1 MSFIKQNLYKEL
13 LAESKKGNPKA
24 IKIMQSL
31 RKGEK
36 QDYIDTL
43 VKDYYNLSDKD
54 ESEKKPVE
62 EEKEETKENI
72 NEPKENAVET
82 QETAE
87 NEEIDKTEELKE
99 ENSEDTTEEDTEN
112 NTEDNVEDNGEET
125 TEDKEEIVEE
135 NKENSDS
142 ENTEEIKTEEEPKET
157 EEEPKEEI
165 DYTEILDK
173 ETDGLFDENEIP
185 QLDFAQYLSNKRR
198 DGIRA
203 LRGADYFKAFDPLGR
218 ERYIEKKKQAYSE
231 KFGDALRDIDRQ
243 HNDYIKSLGVYKG
256 LVDGLQDDELELSVE
271 NANGA
276 YNDLVGNDKVMRV
289 ISRYWD
295 DEDNFSV
302 SSALEELINK
312 YGKKN
317 VLSALDILKGD
328 VDGYKSFRDGQI
340 GEEIERYGKG
350 IEKILK

>member
-1 MSFIKQNLYKEL
+1 MAFIKQNLYKEL
-13 LAESKKGNPKA
+13 LAESKNGNPKA

-36 QDYIDTL
+36 QDYIDQL
-43 VKDYYNLSDKD
+43 VKDYYNLK
-54 ESEKKPVE
+54 EPKEGENEPIE
-62 EEKEETKENI
+62 EEKEEVKENI
-72 NEPKENAVET
+72 TEEQEKPVEP
-82 QETAE
+82 QETAK
-87 NEEIDKTEELKE
+87 NEEPSETDELKE
-99 ENSEDTTEEDTEN
+99 ETPEEDI
-112 NTEDNVEDNGEET
+112 EDNQENE
-125 TEDKEEIVEE
+125 KEEIVEDNQE
-135 NKENSDS
+135 DNLEETDKKE
-142 ENTEEIKTEEEPKET
+142 EMEEIET
-157 EEEPKEEI
+157 KEEPKEEV

-198 DGIRA
+198 DGKRA
-203 LRGADYFKAFDPLGR
+203 LRGADYFKAFDQLGR
-218 ERYIEKKKQAYSE
+218 ERYIEKKKQAYSD
-231 KFGDALRDIDRQ
+231 KFGDTLRDIDRQ

-271 NANGA
+271 DANGA
-276 YNDLVGNDKVMRV
+276 YNDLIGNDKVMRV

-295 DEDNFSV
+295 DEDSASV
-302 SSALEELINK
+302 SSALEELISR

-328 VDGYKSFRDGQI
+328 VDGYKAFRDGQI

-350 IEKILK
+350 IEKILKQ